1 MHWTGS
7 ALRPCAASSVRKR
20 PLLRPFG
27 PGPTGRGTEWPS
39 PTGSSTSTAPADP
52 PTFRSAVPNW
62 HAGDV
67 IPLVHRS
74 LRVVEVRD
82 ADADQAPTLTR

>member
-27 PGPTGRGTEWPS
+27 PGPTGRGNGMAFAHRLEHLDG
-39 PTGSSTSTAPADP
+39 TGRPAD
-52 PTFRSAVPNW
+52 VPQRRPEL
-62 HAGDV
+62 ARGRRD
-67 IPLVHRS
+67 PLG
-74 LRVVEVRD
+74 
-82 ADADQAPTLTR
+82 APVASCSRGARRRR